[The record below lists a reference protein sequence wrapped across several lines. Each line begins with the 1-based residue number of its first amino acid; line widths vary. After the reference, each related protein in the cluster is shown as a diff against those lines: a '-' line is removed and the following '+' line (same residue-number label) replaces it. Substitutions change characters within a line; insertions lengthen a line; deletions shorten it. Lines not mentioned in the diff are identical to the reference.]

1 MPVCDNATSASR
13 HHRLRRL
20 SVVGGFLDGMRVD
33 FAPGLNCI
41 IGARGTGK
49 TTVLEFIR
57 FALGAMPDDSGA
69 CKRIE
74 ALMSRNLDAGRVE
87 LGIETKDG
95 LTYIVS
101 RTLGEGPVVLS
112 DDGRPTEITLKAGG
126 FFKADI
132 FSQNEVEN
140 IADRPLSQLE
150 LIDNFEAQRIN
161 ELSAQIKH
169 VSVELVANANGIQ
182 PLQDKI
188 AAFDEE
194 LAALPGIEEQLKKYS
209 STNSSD
215 AAVINTAHEH
225 KALRDREER
234 AVDTMAQF
242 LAEYHESLG
251 ERLGALE
258 REAAS
263 QFAEDMLAGP
273 NKAIVT
279 EIRRGVIDCARELD
293 YLLEKAQERIRKAR
307 EELGAATTKLTTAHT
322 AQEMAFRALIEKHQ
336 AAMGQATERSRLEKT
351 RNDLLVKKRERDD
364 AAAQLAKLEEVRAM
378 LVKKLSELRDARFNT
393 RKAVADRISE
403 ALSPSIRVTIV
414 QDGNPERY
422 TALLEEAL
430 RGAGVKQ
437 GLVAQKIVNSMW
449 PSDLVAIVKRHD
461 PSLLV
466 DKAELNPDQAAKV
479 VNALAG
485 SGRLRDLETV
495 ELIDQPKI
503 ELKDGENY
511 KDSESLSTGQK
522 CTTILPILLMESEK
536 PLLIDQPED
545 NLDNSFISQTVVESL
560 HKVKARRQ
568 LIFVTHNPN
577 IPVLGDA
584 SEVLVL
590 QSDGARARVTRNGTV
605 DACKEEIVTLLEGG
619 EEAFRQRRERYD
631 Y

>member
-1 MPVCDNATSASR
+1 VPVDEKATPGSSY
-13 HHRLRRL
+13 HRLRWL

-41 IGARGTGK
+41 IGARATGK

-57 FALGAMPDDSGA
+57 FALAAMPDDSNA

-74 ALMSRNLDAGRVE
+74 SLVSRNLDSGRVE

-95 LTYIVS
+95 LAYVVS
-101 RTLGEGPVVLS
+101 RTLGEDPVVLS
-112 DDGRPTEITLKAGG
+112 DDGKPTEITLKAGG

-132 FSQNEVEN
+132 FSQNELEN

-150 LIDNFEAQRIN
+150 LIDNFEAQCIA
-161 ELSAQIKH
+161 ELGAQIKH
-169 VSVELVANANGIQ
+169 VSVALVANANRIH
-182 PLQDKI
+182 PLRDKT

-209 STNSSD
+209 ATNGSD
-215 AAVINTAHEH
+215 GAAINAAHEQ
-225 KALRDREER
+225 KALRDREKR
-234 AVDTMAQF
+234 AVDAMAQF
-242 LAEYHESLG
+242 LTQYHQSLCDHVG
-251 ERLGALE
+251 TLE
-258 REAAS
+258 RETAT
-263 QFAEDMLAGP
+263 QFADDMLAGP
-273 NKAIVT
+273 NKSTIM
-279 EIRRGVIDCARELD
+279 EIRRDVIACARELD
-293 YLLEKAQERIRKAR
+293 DLLEKAQERIQ
-307 EELGAATTKLTTAHT
+307 AAQDGLAASTAKLTTAHT
-322 AQEMAFRALIEKHQ
+322 EQEMAFRALIGKHQ
-336 AAMGQATERSRLEKT
+336 AAMGQASERSRLEKV
-351 RNDLLVKKRERDD
+351 RNDLLARKRERDD
-364 AAAQLAKLEEVRAM
+364 AAAQLVKLEAERAA

-403 ALSPSIRVTIV
+403 TLSPSIRVSIV
-414 QDGNPERY
+414 QDGNPARY
-422 TALLEEAL
+422 TALLEETL

-437 GLVAQKIVNSMW
+437 GLVAQKIVYSMW
-449 PSDLVAIVKRHD
+449 PSDLVAIVRSSD
-461 PSLLV
+461 PSPLV

-479 VNALAG
+479 MNALAN
-485 SGRLRDLETV
+485 SERLYDLETV
-495 ELIDQPKI
+495 ELVDQPKI

-522 CTTILPILLMESEK
+522 CTTVLPILLMESEK

-545 NLDNSFISQTVVESL
+545 NLDNSFISQAVVDSL
-560 HKVKARRQ
+560 HKVKARGQ

-590 QSDGARARVTRNGTV
+590 QSDGARAQIARNGSV

-619 EEAFRQRRERYD
+619 EGAFRQRRERYD